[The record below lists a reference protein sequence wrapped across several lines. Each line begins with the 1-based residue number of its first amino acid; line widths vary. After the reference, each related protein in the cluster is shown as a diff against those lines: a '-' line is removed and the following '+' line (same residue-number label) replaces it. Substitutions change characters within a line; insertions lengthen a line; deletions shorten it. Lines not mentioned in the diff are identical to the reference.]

1 MWLVEC
7 LLLGHYYYYYWV
19 AYPYIQSWHIV
30 RPQTVP
36 GNGPCLRQLPVHIL
50 RSLCS
55 MIIFKVQGRPVVLF
69 FLKRRFLILN
79 KEQQHEKTIV
89 NLTFR
94 YDIPFVDHCIL
105 QFNPTMSSKED
116 KKAGQSQITWLGS
129 CALCFVWWWM
139 YRPSIPMF
147 RVVLNV

>member
-79 KEQQHEKTIV
+79 KEQKHEKTIV

-94 YDIPFVDHCIL
+94 YDIPFVDHCIR
-105 QFNPTMSSKED
+105 SSTRPCRPRKTRRPVNLKLLD
-116 KKAGQSQITWLGS
+116 LGRAHYVS
-129 CALCFVWWWM
+129 CGGECIDLVSLCFVWC
-139 YRPSIPMF
+139 
-147 RVVLNV
+147 

>member
-1 MWLVEC
+1 MIEEY
-7 LLLGHYYYYYWV
+7 GR
-19 AYPYIQSWHIV
+19 AAAADRV
-30 RPQTVP
+30 RCPEQFE
-36 GNGPCLRQLPVHIL
+36 GDH
-50 RSLCS
+50 
-55 MIIFKVQGRPVVLF
+55 VVLF

-116 KKAGQSQITWLGS
+116 KKAGQSQIT
-129 CALCFVWWWM
+129 
-139 YRPSIPMF
+139 
-147 RVVLNV
+147 